1 MDLNI
6 LKQIS
11 DLKKK
16 KNAVILAHNYQIPEV
31 QDIAD
36 FIGDSLGLAK
46 KALEVEAEV
55 IIFCG
60 VHFMAETAS
69 ILCPNKKILLPD
81 LEAGCSLADSINL
94 QQLQDWKKKNPGAVV
109 VSYVNT
115 TAEIKAESDY
125 CFTSSNAVKII
136 ESIDKD
142 KKILFLPDM
151 FLGAYVQ
158 RKTKRKIDI
167 WPGECHVHAAMT
179 YEEIKNLRDEYV
191 ETEVLIHPE
200 CACGSEAMYYSEK
213 NNDKNV
219 HFLSTEAMIN
229 KAESSS
235 AKNIIVATETGVIHK
250 LEKTSPEKNFIPI
263 NRTATCKY
271 MKMITVEKVLRAL
284 KFEGPEVKVASEI
297 AIKAKTAIDR
307 MVGIG

>member
-6 LKQIS
+6 LKEIS
-11 DLKKK
+11 DLKKT
-16 KNAVILAHNYQIPEV
+16 KNAAILAHNYQIPEV

-46 KALEVEAEV
+46 KAVEVDAEI

-69 ILCPNKKILLPD
+69 ILCPDKKILLPD
-81 LEAGCSLADSINL
+81 IDAGCSLADSINL
-94 QQLQDWKKKNPGAVV
+94 KQLKDWKKKNPDAVV

-125 CFTSSNAVKII
+125 CFTSSNAVKIV
-136 ESIDKD
+136 ESIDKN

-158 RKTKRKIDI
+158 KKTKRKIDI

-179 YEEIKNLRDEYV
+179 YEEINKMLHETSSHLMHLLEYV
-191 ETEVLIHPE
+191 SAVPVDYLCNH
-200 CACGSEAMYYSEK
+200 YYNPNLNPNTNPK
-213 NNDKNV
+213 
-219 HFLSTEAMIN
+219 
-229 KAESSS
+229 
-235 AKNIIVATETGVIHK
+235 
-250 LEKTSPEKNFIPI
+250 
-263 NRTATCKY
+263 
-271 MKMITVEKVLRAL
+271 
-284 KFEGPEVKVASEI
+284 
-297 AIKAKTAIDR
+297 
-307 MVGIG
+307 

>member
-6 LKQIS
+6 LKEIS
-11 DLKKK
+11 DLKKT
-16 KNAVILAHNYQIPEV
+16 KNAAILAHNYQIPEV

-46 KALEVEAEV
+46 KAVEVDAEI

-69 ILCPNKKILLPD
+69 ILCPDKKILLPD
-81 LEAGCSLADSINL
+81 IDAGCSLADSINL
-94 QQLQDWKKKNPGAVV
+94 EQLKDWKKKNPDAVV

-125 CFTSSNAVKII
+125 CFTSSNAVKIV
-136 ESIDKD
+136 ESIDKN

-158 RKTKRKIDI
+158 KKTKRKIDI

-191 ETEVLIHPE
+191 GTEVLIHPE
-200 CACGSEAMYYSEK
+200 CACGSQAMYYSEK
-213 NNDKNV
+213 NNDKNI

-229 KAESSS
+229 KAKNSSS
-235 AKNIIVATETGVIHK
+235 ENIIVATETGVIHK
-250 LEKTSPEKNFIPI
+250 LQKNSPEKNFIPI
-263 NRTATCKY
+263 NRTAECKY
-271 MKMITVEKVLRAL
+271 MKMITDDKVLKTL
-284 KFEGPEVKVASEI
+284 KSESPEVKVANHI

-307 MVGIG
+307 MVGIE